1 VVVRRAARVDANHG
15 EIVQALRAHGAYVQ
29 DSSRMGGGFPD
40 LVCGYAGKTV
50 LIEVKRPGGSIE
62 KKLTEHQRE
71 WISRWCGGK
80 VWLVSTPEEAIQ
92 ALEESV

>member
-1 VVVRRAARVDANHG
+1 MRRAAKVDANQAD
-15 EIVQALRAHGAYVQ
+15 IVQALRRVGAYVQ
-29 DSSRMGGGFPD
+29 DTSRVAGGYPD
-40 LVCGYAGKTV
+40 LTVGFRGKTV
-50 LIEVKRPGGSIE
+50 LIEVKRPGGQIE

>member
-1 VVVRRAARVDANHG
+1 MRRAARVDVNQAD
-15 EIVQALRAHGAYVQ
+15 IVQALRRAGAYVQ

-40 LVCGYAGKTV
+40 LVCGFKGKTV
-50 LIEVKRPGGSIE
+50 LIEVKRPGGVIE

>member
-1 VVVRRAARVDANHG
+1 MDANQAD
-15 EIVQALRAHGAYVQ
+15 IVQALRRVGAYVQ
-29 DSSRMGGGFPD
+29 DTSRIGGGYPD
-40 LVCGYAGKTV
+40 LTVGFRGKTV
-50 LIEVKRPGGSIE
+50 LIEVKRPGGQIE
-62 KKLTEHQRE
+62 KRLTEHQRE

>member
-1 VVVRRAARVDANHG
+1 MRRAAKVDANQAD
-15 EIVQALRAHGAYVQ
+15 IVQALRRVGAYVQ
-29 DSSRMGGGFPD
+29 DTSRIGGGYPD
-40 LVCGYAGKTV
+40 LTVGYRGKTV
-50 LIEVKRPGGSIE
+50 LIEVKRPGGQIE